1 MAFRLRGLR
10 SGYDGIS
17 VSYGLEEAVC
27 SDVFPGSA
35 IMMNGSET
43 V

>member
-27 SDVFPGSA
+27 SVCFPGSA
-35 IMMNGSET
+35 IMMNGFKT